1 MYMMRA
7 EATNARVAWFSVG
20 SLLICVV
27 LAAWQLY
34 YLKQFFHK
42 CVDDSCAPD
51 HAQTAIFTHTAF
63 CLITFTDILLCLST
77 GRSCCDQLMGRHSR
91 LRRGQGSQHSG
102 LCSSES

>member
-1 MYMMRA
+1 MVRA

-51 HAQTAIFTHTAF
+51 VAKTATFSHTPI
-63 CLITFTDILLCLST
+63 CLLTFTDTQLCLFT
-77 GRSCCDQLMGRHSR
+77 GRSCYDRLLGRQSR
-91 LRRGQGSQHSG
+91 LRRGLDSQHLG
-102 LCSSES
+102 

>member
-1 MYMMRA
+1 MCVVRA

-42 CVDDSCAPD
+42 CVDISSGFIRAF
-51 HAQTAIFTHTAF
+51 IVGLTHTAF
-63 CLITFTDILLCLST
+63 RLLNFTDTILCMLT
-77 GRSCCDQLMGRHSR
+77 GRSCCERLTAKQSTLGRGS
-91 LRRGQGSQHSG
+91 SQHTV
-102 LCSSES
+102 LLV

>member
-1 MYMMRA
+1 MNSQYISKDQKKRCDIRTGVKDSFKNSSNQLSFDEGPALTPPGRCCRA

-42 CVDDSCAPD
+42 KK
-51 HAQTAIFTHTAF
+51 
-63 CLITFTDILLCLST
+63 LL
-77 GRSCCDQLMGRHSR
+77 
-91 LRRGQGSQHSG
+91 
-102 LCSSES
+102 